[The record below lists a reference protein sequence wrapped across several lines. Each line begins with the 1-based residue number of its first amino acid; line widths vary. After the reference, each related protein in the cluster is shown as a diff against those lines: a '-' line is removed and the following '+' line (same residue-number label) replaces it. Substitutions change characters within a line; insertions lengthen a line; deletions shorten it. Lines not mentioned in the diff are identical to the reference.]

1 MDYIC
6 FPPKNHLVIFTE
18 YEYQKLE
25 QITKV
30 TENVTH
36 DEFCNFLFC
45 SGIVKIITKISDAE
59 TYLILKNTERN
70 GNHYGKQN

>member
-6 FPPKNHLVIFTE
+6 FPAKNHLVIFTE

-30 TENVTH
+30 TENVTL
-36 DEFCNFLFC
+36 DKFCNFLFYFN
-45 SGIVKIITKISDAE
+45 IVNIVTNLQI
-59 TYLILKNTERN
+59 YF
-70 GNHYGKQN
+70 

>member
-30 TENVTH
+30 TENVTLVG
-36 DEFCNFLFC
+36 FCNFLFYFN
-45 SGIVKIITKISDAE
+45 IVNIVTNLQI
-59 TYLILKNTERN
+59 YF
-70 GNHYGKQN
+70 